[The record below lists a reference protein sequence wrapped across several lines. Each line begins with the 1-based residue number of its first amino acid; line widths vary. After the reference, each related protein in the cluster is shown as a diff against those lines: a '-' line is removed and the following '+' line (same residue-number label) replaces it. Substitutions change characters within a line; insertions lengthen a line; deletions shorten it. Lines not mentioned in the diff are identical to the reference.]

1 MQLCVH
7 YALSLVFKALCTLLL
22 CRTTDARQDA
32 HLVIAQVFG
41 KWPEYSEM
49 CAPFYMAFKKNT
61 KELWG
66 REGAQL
72 NKVARQDLHKG
83 GSCSNHAS

>member
-1 MQLCVH
+1 M
-7 YALSLVFKALCTLLL
+7 LSLAFKALSTLLV

-32 HLVIAQVFG
+32 HLDIAQVFG

-49 CAPFYMAFKKNT
+49 CAPFYMALKKNT